1 MKCRARLAGV
11 RFHPPLASTSSGGE
25 PGGDTP
31 LCLRGKCRLAGQR
44 GPQVMGVQSGREK
57 GFFIRSEWWDPCFSL
72 SRGHE
77 EGTGR
82 GAPSGGAG
90 ASKQDK
96 EGEVGENFLLPPD
109 FITMNPKPWPG
120 DSADT
125 VMSLE
130 CGNRAAYD
138 PQGLP
143 RSRNS
148 RCILGSPRLCDLR
161 QVTMLLCSLL
171 NIKQITWPPVS
182 TDQWLMCSLP
192 LAASPQTLWALTG
205 PPGSCLLN
213 ALLSPYSRCLRSFFL
228 PQEK

>member
-1 MKCRARLAGV
+1 MKCRAHLAGV
-11 RFHPPLASTSSGGE
+11 RFHPPLACTSSGGG

-31 LCLRGKCRLAGQR
+31 LCLRGKCRLVGQR
-44 GPQVMGVQSGREK
+44 GPQIMGLQNGREK

-72 SRGHE
+72 SREHE

-82 GAPSGGAG
+82 GAPAG
-90 ASKQDK
+90 
-96 EGEVGENFLLPPD
+96 ELGLPNRTRRERLGENVLIPPD
-109 FITMNPKPWPG
+109 FIMMSPKPWPR
-120 DSADT
+120 DSADA

-148 RCILGSPRLCDLR
+148 RCSLGSPRLCDLG
-161 QVTMLLCSLL
+161 QVTLLLCSLL
-171 NIKQITWPPVS
+171 DIKQITWPPVS

-192 LAASPQTLWALTG
+192 LAPSPQTLWALTG

-213 ALLSPYSRCLRSFFL
+213 TLISPYSRCLRSFLF